1 MGRAVPGEPDQGR
14 RSSRGSGPGAPG
26 RMGRQGTELA
36 DEGLVAACA
45 ATAIML
51 VYSAPTPGTGSRYL
65 DGGVAHESKALSVI
79 SVRDAVAGSG
89 RRGVGET
96 VLEATVSSISL
107 AGFADPRVAGYL
119 APLARGALREEPS
132 ARILVGLGHEEIAP
146 FARALEV
153 AGGHED
159 LAGALSYALGAGKDA
174 TLRDAMRF
182 SAARHA
188 LAREYARDFEV
199 TRELAR
205 PALLSSLSRA
215 DSVRGALVQAYL
227 EVLSEVP
234 DLDVAGRAGRQEA
247 EEVSRMAH
255 GVLKAGGVHSRRGLE
270 GIANLDGLLRA
281 DPRLAPSATEPPV
294 IAAAFLVALEHGP
307 GSLSSRLRPATGY
320 GKGR

>member
-1 MGRAVPGEPDQGR
+1 MER
-14 RSSRGSGPGAPG
+14 R
-26 RMGRQGTELA
+26 GTEFVP
-36 DEGLVAACA
+36 EGLVAACA
-45 ATAIML
+45 ATAMML

-65 DGGVAHESKALSVI
+65 DGRIAHESKMLSVL
-79 SVRDAVAGSG
+79 SVRDALGGSG
-89 RRGVGET
+89 RRAVGET
-96 VLEATVSSISL
+96 ILEATVSSISL
-107 AGFADPRVAGYL
+107 AGFADPRAAGYL

-132 ARILVGLGHEEIAP
+132 ARVLAGLGHDEIAP

-153 AGGHED
+153 AGGEEA

-182 SAARHA
+182 SASRHA

-205 PALLSSLSRA
+205 PALLSALSRA
-215 DSVRGALVQAYL
+215 DSVRGALVQSYM

-270 GIANLDGLLRA
+270 GIANLGGLLRE
-281 DPRLAPSATEPPV
+281 DPRLSPTTTEYPV
-294 IAAAFLVALEHGP
+294 MAAAFLVALEYGP
-307 GSLSSRLRPATGY
+307 DALSQRVRPATG
-320 GKGR
+320 R

>member
-1 MGRAVPGEPDQGR
+1 ME
-14 RSSRGSGPGAPG
+14 RSSAQFVPESV
-26 RMGRQGTELA
+26 
-36 DEGLVAACA
+36 VAASA
-45 ATAIML
+45 ATAMTL

-65 DGGVAHESKALSVI
+65 DGRVAHESRVLSVVP
-79 SVRDAVAGSG
+79 VRDALAGSD

-96 VLEATVSSISL
+96 VLEATRSSLSL
-107 AGFADPRVAGYL
+107 AGFADPRGAGYL
-119 APLARGALREEPS
+119 APLARAALRGEPS
-132 ARILVGLGHEEIAP
+132 ARVLADLGHAEISP
-146 FARALEV
+146 FARAME
-153 AGGHED
+153 AGGEEA
-159 LAGALSYALGAGKDA
+159 LAAALSYALGAGRDA

-182 SAARHA
+182 SAGRHA

-205 PALLSSLSRA
+205 PALLAALSRA

-234 DLDVAGRAGRQEA
+234 DLDVAGRAGRHEA

-270 GIANLDGLLRA
+270 GTANLGGLLRA
-281 DPRLAPSATEPPV
+281 EPRLSPTTTEYPV
-294 IAAAFLVALEHGP
+294 MAAAFLVALEYGP
-307 GSLSSRLRPATGY
+307 DALSHRIRPARSV